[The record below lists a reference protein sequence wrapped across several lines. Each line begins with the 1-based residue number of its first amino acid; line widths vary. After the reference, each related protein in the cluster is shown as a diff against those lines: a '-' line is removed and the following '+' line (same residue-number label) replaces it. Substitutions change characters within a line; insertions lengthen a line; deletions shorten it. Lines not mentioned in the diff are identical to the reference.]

1 LVIEAHL
8 ERQLLEQHRL
18 EQHLKESAMNDQFLH
33 DLRRAPDPA
42 FARRL
47 RLSLDEADERKVT
60 APQRLRRFLPIA
72 ASLAAVSVALAFP
85 GVRAG
90 AQAFLDLFRIDS
102 VVGVSVDARQLRE
115 LTSSGLDIEALL
127 GGAIEPLTPPADPV
141 TVASTTAGFDV
152 IEPAWRPVGLEL
164 AGGEVLGAQAARM
177 TLDMASL
184 ELVLDLLGIDD
195 LTVPQGFDGE
205 DVTVR
210 MPSIVTLDY
219 AGGDGQRVEFVQA
232 LSPEIALPDGFDLP
246 AIAEIALRIA
256 GADREQAYELAWTID
271 WRSTLIMP
279 VPAGDAA
286 FERIDIGGHEGVAV
300 TPNNAAGAMLFW
312 ADGDHVYALAG
323 TPGLQA
329 LVDMAQSAR

>member
-1 LVIEAHL
+1 
-8 ERQLLEQHRL
+8 
-18 EQHLKESAMNDQFLH
+18 MNDQFLH

-47 RLSLDEADERKVT
+47 RQSLYDADKRGAT
-60 APQRLRRFLPIA
+60 TRHRFRRVLPIA

-90 AQAFLDLFRIDS
+90 AEAFLDLFRIRS

-115 LTSSGLDIEALL
+115 LTSTGLDIEALL
-127 GGAIEPLTPPADPV
+127 GGAIEPLSPPAEPV
-141 TVASTTAGFDV
+141 TVASADEAAATAGFDV
-152 IEPAWRPVGLEL
+152 IEPAWRPAGLEL
-164 AGGEVLGAQAARM
+164 AGAKIMGTQAARM
-177 TLDMASL
+177 TLDMANL

-205 DVTVR
+205 AVTVR
-210 MPSIVTLDY
+210 IPSIVTLDY
-219 AGGDGQRVEFVQA
+219 ADADGQRVEFVQA
-232 LSPEIALPDGFDLP
+232 LSPEIALPQGFDLP

-256 GADREQAYELAWTID
+256 GVDREKAYDLAWTID

-279 VPAGDAA
+279 VPAGDAV

-300 TPNNAAGAMLFW
+300 TPGNGSSAMLFW

-329 LVDMAQSAR
+329 LTDMAQSAQ